1 MVASWVGL
9 GSVFGVVGGELIDLM
24 VLVNWSGI
32 RIDTS
37 RLFVSMRRSRYPR
50 YELGLQGHSKIAY
63 DLQLEK

>member
-32 RIDTS
+32 RIDHFWIDCFHKEIQILRIRT
-37 RLFVSMRRSRYPR
+37 RVTRTFKD
-50 YELGLQGHSKIAY
+50 GL
-63 DLQLEK
+63 